1 MTDSFGN
8 KRTSRRE
15 FLGFSGAALASSIE
29 CRPVRA
35 FGKEQHSSE
44 QVAAARGLLNRLL
57 PDHSGQFHLEQ
68 VAPASNEFFRI
79 TGSTG
84 NIRVRGSTASAL
96 LMGVHWYLKYI
107 AGVSLNWSGDSL
119 DHLPEKLPAPSASIQ
134 MRANGQHRFALN
146 DTNDGYTGPFWSWK
160 DWEPQIDA
168 LALHGINEV
177 LLYTGSEA
185 VYQSALRKFG
195 YSGEE
200 IRTWLPT
207 PAHQPWWLLENLS
220 GWVGPSVSQHLID
233 SRLALAKK
241 IAARLR
247 ELGMRPVLPG
257 YFGIVPAGFAAKNP
271 AARVI
276 SQGNWLG
283 MKRPDWLDPTCE
295 CFTKVAAEYYRVQA
309 ELLGSAAM
317 FKMDPLH
324 EGGQSGG
331 VNLGH
336 AASSIERVLQSS
348 HPGATWAILG
358 WQENPRREL
367 LDGIRDRSHVLIL
380 DGQSDRFDYRDREQE
395 WDDTP
400 YAFGTIW
407 NFGGHTTIGANA
419 GVWNERYFKQLGNQG
434 GKLNGIAVMPEASC
448 NNPAAFEFFT
458 ELPWR
463 TEPANMDEW
472 FAHWSTYRYGGRDV
486 QAERAWKIVGSTAYS
501 MKSGKWSEAHD
512 NLFSARPGLAAKSAC
527 TWSPQ
532 EPRYDLDEF
541 ASALRDSSAYRY
553 DLVDVARQTIANQ
566 SRVLLPRIDGAYKSG
581 DLTLFQQLTLEWLE
595 QIGLLNR
602 LVSMEPSLLL
612 GRWIEMSRAAAVNA
626 DEEVQLEFDA
636 CSLLLE
642 WGPESS
648 RDLGVHDYA
657 NREWNGLLEHY
668 RDRWAAYFSM
678 LHDAL
683 EKHEPIRE
691 IDWFAMDQDWARRRK
706 QFPERSHDDVYEA
719 VKGIYENWVASQL
732 KAGWNDAFMVFH
744 RIVLSATGRTRG
756 LARSQDRGI

>member
-1 MTDSFGN
+1 MSQTFGHQ
-8 KRTSRRE
+8 RTSRRE
-15 FLGFSGAALASSIE
+15 FLGFSGALLASSIE
-29 CRPVRA
+29 SLPVHR
-35 FGKEQHSSE
+35 FDEHLRSSE
-44 QVAAARGLLNRLL
+44 QLAALGLLRRLL
-57 PDHSGQFHLEQ
+57 PDHSGQFRLERIAL
-68 VAPASNEFFRI
+68 VSDEFFRI

-84 NIRVRGSTASAL
+84 NIHVQGSSSSAL
-96 LMGVHWYLKYI
+96 LMGVHWYLKYV
-107 AGVSLNWSGDSL
+107 AGVCLSWNGDSL
-119 DHLPEKLPAPSASIQ
+119 NHLPEKLPAPTATIQ
-134 MRANGQHRFALN
+134 KRANGQHRFALN
-146 DTNDGYTGPFWSWK
+146 DTNDGYTGPFWNWK
-160 DWEPQIDA
+160 DWERQIDA
-168 LALHGINEV
+168 LALHGIDEV

-195 YSGEE
+195 YSDEE
-200 IRTWLPT
+200 IRKWLPT
-207 PAHQPWWLLENLS
+207 PAHQPWWLLDNLS

-257 YFGIVPAGFAAKNP
+257 YFGIVPAGFAARNP
-271 AARVI
+271 AAHVI
-276 SQGNWLG
+276 PQGSWLG

-295 CFTKVAAEYYRVQA
+295 FFTKVASEYYRVQTD
-309 ELLGSAAM
+309 LLGSADM

-331 VNLGH
+331 VDLGR
-336 AASSIERVLQSS
+336 AGGSIESALQMS
-348 HPGATWAILG
+348 HPAAIWAILG

-367 LDGIRDRSHVLIL
+367 LDGIRSKSQVLIL
-380 DGQSDRFDYRDREQE
+380 DGQSDRFDYKDREQE
-395 WDDTP
+395 WGGTS

-419 GVWNERYFKQLGNQG
+419 GVWNERYFRQLGSG
-434 GKLNGIAVMPEASC
+434 GSKLSGIALMPEASC

-463 TEPANMDEW
+463 TEPTDMNEW
-472 FAHWSTYRYGGRDV
+472 FAQWSTYRYGGRDV
-486 QAERAWKIVGSTAYS
+486 QAARAWKIVGSTAYD

-512 NLFSARPGLAAKSAC
+512 NLFSARPSLAAKSAC

-532 EPRYDLDEF
+532 EARYDLDAF
-541 ASALRDSSAYRY
+541 ASALVPLLSIDTSLRDSSAYRY

-566 SRVLLPRIDGAYKSG
+566 SRVLLPRVNGAYKSG
-581 DLTLFQQLTLEWLE
+581 DLDLFQQLTQEWLK
-595 QIGLLNR
+595 QIDLLNR
-602 LVSMEPSLLL
+602 LVAMEPSLSL
-612 GRWIEMSRAAAVNA
+612 GQWIDSSRAAAEGA
-626 DEEVQLEFDA
+626 EEEAQLEFDA

-648 RDLGVHDYA
+648 RDSGVHDYA
-657 NREWNGLLEHY
+657 NREWSGLLEHY

-691 IDWFAMDQDWARRRK
+691 IDCFAMDQDWATRRK
-706 QFPERSHDDVYEA
+706 QFPKRSGDDFYEV
-719 VKGIYENWVASQL
+719 VKGIYDSW
-732 KAGWNDAFMVFH
+732 AG
-744 RIVLSATGRTRG
+744 
-756 LARSQDRGI
+756 